1 MKDCKA
7 ADSRQGGIS
16 RVSMVQHEQDSVLQD
31 TSRVAGR
38 QALRNN
44 VEAAVALADAVRS
57 TLGPKGLDKMLLGSD
72 GSTLVTNDG
81 VTVLETAKVLHPTA
95 QMLISTSR
103 SQDDEVR
110 DGTTSTVILTA
121 ELLVNAL
128 ELVDR
133 GIHPATIAS
142 GYRMCLP
149 IIEKVLKDISRK
161 STSNDS
167 LNTVI
172 TSLAGKGD
180 QGLQNVLAELAH
192 NAAIREGTGIPED
205 TRIIKHRTGSIMSS
219 KLVSGIVLAKSR
231 VHREMSMKP
240 DTGRILVLDGGLEK
254 RKPEIDANLK
264 ITQLGAIKA
273 FQERENIDLQ
283 KRVDDLVSAKI
294 SCLIVRDGIED
305 DAHIMLA
312 DAGIL
317 AYRRVERQDLE
328 DICRATGSRPIFD
341 LGDID
346 DEDVGVFSRIY
357 EEKWNNVDH
366 VIIEGSTKSGNTVVL
381 RGSTDLRLEEAKRA
395 FDDALGVAC
404 QLIREPYILPGGGAS
419 QIALARQ
426 LRRFAETIPGREQ
439 MAIEGFAAALE
450 AIPRILSSNAG
461 LDPIDELLRATAAQ
475 ADSKSAWQGLDIN
488 SGQITD
494 MGEVSVT
501 EPLSVTKHA
510 ISGATEA
517 AISVLR
523 IDDVLWA
530 KQDAQEPDWREEGD

>member
-103 SQDDEVR
+103 AQDDEVR

-254 RKPEIDANLK
+254 RNPEIDANLK

-366 VIIEGSTKSGNTVVL
+366 VIIEGPTKSGNTVVL

>member
-1 MKDCKA
+1 
-7 ADSRQGGIS
+7 
-16 RVSMVQHEQDSVLQD
+16 
-31 TSRVAGR
+31 
-38 QALRNN
+38 
-44 VEAAVALADAVRS
+44 
-57 TLGPKGLDKMLLGSD
+57 
-72 GSTLVTNDG
+72 
-81 VTVLETAKVLHPTA
+81 
-95 QMLISTSR
+95 
-103 SQDDEVR
+103 
-110 DGTTSTVILTA
+110 
-121 ELLVNAL
+121 
-128 ELVDR
+128 
-133 GIHPATIAS
+133 
-142 GYRMCLP
+142 
-149 IIEKVLKDISRK
+149 
-161 STSNDS
+161 
-167 LNTVI
+167 
-172 TSLAGKGD
+172 
-180 QGLQNVLAELAH
+180 
-192 NAAIREGTGIPED
+192 
-205 TRIIKHRTGSIMSS
+205 MSS

-494 MGEVSVT
+494 MGEVYVT

>member
-1 MKDCKA
+1 
-7 ADSRQGGIS
+7 
-16 RVSMVQHEQDSVLQD
+16 MVQHEQDSVLQD

-44 VEAAVALADAVRS
+44 VAAAVALADAVRS
-57 TLGPKGLDKMLLGSD
+57 TLGPKGLDKMLLGDD

-95 QMLISTSR
+95 KMLISTSR
-103 SQDDEVR
+103 AQDDEVR

-133 GIHPATIAS
+133 GVHPAIIAS

-149 IIEKVLKDISRK
+149 VIEELLEEISRK
-161 STSNDS
+161 STDNDS
-167 LNTVI
+167 LSAVK

-180 QGLQNVLAELAH
+180 QGMQLVLAELAH
-192 NAAIREGTGIPED
+192 NAAISEGTGMPEH
-205 TRIIKHRTGSIMSS
+205 TRIITHRTGSISNS

-240 DTGRILVLDGGLEK
+240 ESGRIVVLDGGLEK
-254 RKPEIDANLK
+254 RKPEIDATLK
-264 ITQLGAIKA
+264 ITDLGAIKA
-273 FQERENIDLQ
+273 FQERENIALQ
-283 KRVDDLVSAKI
+283 KEVDCLVSAKI
-294 SCLIVRDGIED
+294 NCLIVRDGIED

-317 AYRRVERQDLE
+317 AYRRVERQDIE
-328 DICRATGSRPIFD
+328 DICRATGALPIFD
-341 LGDID
+341 LGHINN
-346 DEDVGVFSRIY
+346 EDVGLFSCIR
-357 EEKWNNVDH
+357 EEKLNDVEH
-366 VIIEGSTKSGNTVVL
+366 VIIEGAMESGNTVVL

-439 MAIEGFAAALE
+439 MAIEAFAGALE
-450 AIPRILSSNAG
+450 AIPRILAANAG
-461 LDPIDELLRATAAQ
+461 MDPIDELLRVTAAQ
-475 ADSKSAWQGLDIN
+475 ADLGSAWQGLDIN
-488 SGQITD
+488 SGVITD
-494 MGEVSVT
+494 MNEVAVT
-501 EPLSVTKHA
+501 EPLSVTKHG

-530 KQDAQEPDWREEGD
+530 KQDAQEPDWREEGDRDD

>member
-1 MKDCKA
+1 
-7 ADSRQGGIS
+7 
-16 RVSMVQHEQDSVLQD
+16 
-31 TSRVAGR
+31 
-38 QALRNN
+38 
-44 VEAAVALADAVRS
+44 
-57 TLGPKGLDKMLLGSD
+57 
-72 GSTLVTNDG
+72 
-81 VTVLETAKVLHPTA
+81 
-95 QMLISTSR
+95 
-103 SQDDEVR
+103 
-110 DGTTSTVILTA
+110 
-121 ELLVNAL
+121 
-128 ELVDR
+128 
-133 GIHPATIAS
+133 
-142 GYRMCLP
+142 
-149 IIEKVLKDISRK
+149 
-161 STSNDS
+161 
-167 LNTVI
+167 
-172 TSLAGKGD
+172 
-180 QGLQNVLAELAH
+180 
-192 NAAIREGTGIPED
+192 
-205 TRIIKHRTGSIMSS
+205 
-219 KLVSGIVLAKSR
+219 
-231 VHREMSMKP
+231 
-240 DTGRILVLDGGLEK
+240 
-254 RKPEIDANLK
+254 
-264 ITQLGAIKA
+264 
-273 FQERENIDLQ
+273 
-283 KRVDDLVSAKI
+283 
-294 SCLIVRDGIED
+294 
-305 DAHIMLA
+305 HIMFA

-328 DICRATGSRPIFD
+328 DICRATGSRPICD

-366 VIIEGSTKSGNTVVL
+366 VIIEGPTKSGNTVVL

>member
-1 MKDCKA
+1 
-7 ADSRQGGIS
+7 
-16 RVSMVQHEQDSVLQD
+16 MVQHEQDSVLQD

-294 SCLIVRDGIED
+294 SC
-305 DAHIMLA
+305 
-312 DAGIL
+312 
-317 AYRRVERQDLE
+317 
-328 DICRATGSRPIFD
+328 
-341 LGDID
+341 
-346 DEDVGVFSRIY
+346 
-357 EEKWNNVDH
+357 
-366 VIIEGSTKSGNTVVL
+366 
-381 RGSTDLRLEEAKRA
+381 
-395 FDDALGVAC
+395 
-404 QLIREPYILPGGGAS
+404 
-419 QIALARQ
+419 
-426 LRRFAETIPGREQ
+426 
-439 MAIEGFAAALE
+439 
-450 AIPRILSSNAG
+450 
-461 LDPIDELLRATAAQ
+461 
-475 ADSKSAWQGLDIN
+475 
-488 SGQITD
+488 
-494 MGEVSVT
+494 
-501 EPLSVTKHA
+501 
-510 ISGATEA
+510 
-517 AISVLR
+517 
-523 IDDVLWA
+523 
-530 KQDAQEPDWREEGD
+530 

>member
-1 MKDCKA
+1 
-7 ADSRQGGIS
+7 
-16 RVSMVQHEQDSVLQD
+16 MVQHEQDSVLQD

-366 VIIEGSTKSGNTVVL
+366 VIIEGPTKSGNTVVL

>member
-103 SQDDEVR
+103 AQDDEVR

-366 VIIEGSTKSGNTVVL
+366 VIIEGPTKSGNTVVL